1 LLIAINNIQ
10 EEVYARRGIPC
21 GSYIFYAKEIEN
33 YCLSANMIAVEEYG
47 LPVEISMTL
56 RNLVNFDGTFEKL
69 INDMKILDADGLKN
83 DRIEKFIFK
92 LFQKYI

>member
-1 LLIAINNIQ
+1 
-10 EEVYARRGIPC
+10 
-21 GSYIFYAKEIEN
+21 
-33 YCLSANMIAVEEYG
+33 MIALEEYG